1 MTYTTFRL
9 RAGRLAYGVRFPAS
23 LRNLTL
29 VAALAIGVSTGNAV
43 AETNSAETFKTS
55 NSLAGNY
62 LAARVAATDKD
73 TQWAV
78 SFYREAI
85 RLDPDNMD
93 LKLKGFLN
101 FIANGDFQEGVDLGR
116 ALQKGESAPEV
127 VSIILA
133 VDHMRSKS
141 WASAQKELDKDWR
154 STLDRLISGLVSS
167 WAQFGTGDV
176 DGALQTVDSL
186 SGPEW
191 FAPFTQYHGGL
202 LSLANGNQEDGIRRL
217 QEAYDNP
224 VTSQAAPNTY
234 AGVMMALIQ
243 AYLQNGQADRA
254 LEIVE
259 QALQRQPENELLL
272 RLKASADGGKPST
285 LPDVTIGTA
294 ARGAAEVFL
303 NIGKAL
309 DRENGQQFARI
320 YMQLAHT
327 LAPKSE
333 NILLELAGQFDK
345 NGMLVRANDLFS
357 QITEGSPHHRIA
369 RLETALNLDELGNLE
384 PARKV
389 LDELVQSGPDDL
401 VTHLSYSAVLARH
414 EKYDAAIGVLSKIVA
429 RIDAPKRYHWN
440 LYYRLG
446 IAYERTKQW
455 PLAEAAFKQALE
467 LYPNQPSVLNYLGYS
482 WVDMN
487 MNLQEGLDMIRK
499 AVELR
504 PNDGYMVDSLG
515 WAYYRLNRVMEA
527 VDKLEQAVDLRPADP
542 TINDHLGDAYWRAS
556 RKLEAVF
563 QWRHALALDPPE
575 ADIARIEDKL
585 TNGLDAVLERE
596 AAEAREEAKPD
607 NG

>member
-1 MTYTTFRL
+1 MTDRKTGFGSHAFGVQKRL
-9 RAGRLAYGVRFPAS
+9 RS
-23 LRNLTL
+23 LVIATAVFSSAHTGL
-29 VAALAIGVSTGNAV
+29 ALADTNAS
-43 AETNSAETFKTS
+43 EPFETS

-62 LAARVAATDKD
+62 LAARVAATDKN

-78 SFYREAI
+78 SFFREAI

-101 FIANGDFQEGVDLGR
+101 FIANGDFREGVEIGT
-116 ALQKGESAPEV
+116 ALQQGDAAPEV
-127 VSIILA
+127 VSIVLA
-133 VDHMRSKS
+133 VDHLRSKS
-141 WASAQKELDKDWR
+141 WASAEKELDKEWR
-154 STLDRLISGLVSS
+154 STLDRLIAGLVSG
-167 WAQFGTGDV
+167 WAKFGAGNV
-176 DGALQTVDSL
+176 EEALTTVDAL

-202 LSLANGNQEDGIRRL
+202 LSLASGNTVDGIRRL

-234 AGVMMALIQ
+234 YGAMVALIQ
-243 AYLQNGQADRA
+243 AYLQNNQADRA
-254 LEIVE
+254 LTIINRGLE
-259 QALQRQPENELLL
+259 RQPENNILLD
-272 RLKASADGGKPST
+272 LKASAEAGKPST
-285 LPDVTIGTA
+285 LPDLTIATA
-294 ARGAAEVFL
+294 GRGAAEVFL

-327 LAPKSE
+327 LAPKSD

-345 NGMLVRANDLFS
+345 NSMLVRANDLFS
-357 QITEGSPHHRIA
+357 QIQEGSPHHRIA
-369 RLETALNLDELGNLE
+369 KLETALNLDELGDLE

-389 LDELVQSGPDDL
+389 LDELIATGPDDL
-401 VTHLSYSAVLARH
+401 ITHLSYSAVLARH
-414 EKYDAAIGVLSKIVA
+414 EKYDAAITVLSGIVD

-446 IAYERTKQW
+446 IAYERTKRW
-455 PLAEAAFKQALE
+455 PMAEAAFKKALE
-467 LYPNQPSVLNYLGYS
+467 LYPDQPSVLNYLGYS

-487 MNLQEGLDMIRK
+487 INLQEGLDMIRK

-515 WAYYRLNRVMEA
+515 WAFYRLNRIMEA
-527 VDKLEQAVDLRPADP
+527 VDKLEQAVDLRPGDP
-542 TINDHLGDAYWRAS
+542 TINDHLGDAYWRAN
-556 RKLEAVF
+556 RRLEAVF

-585 TNGLDAVLERE
+585 NNGLDVVLERE
-596 AAEAREEAKPD
+596 AAEAEKAKNPD
-607 NG
+607 KG